1 MEYVWVLI
9 FGAISTFGFAFGI
22 AANDC
27 GNSWATAVG
36 AKALTM
42 KQAVLLAVI
51 CEALGAQFLA
61 THSTSTLRSIAAD
74 SCFATTQQQEVLMY
88 GLACSI
94 FCAGLWV
101 MLSSALW
108 LPVSSTHALVG
119 SLIGMTLA
127 LGGSDCVSW
136 YQRSNSFPYMNGVAA
151 ILLSWLISPLFAAVL
166 GAVIFAAVRL
176 CVLRRKKAFLVS
188 INRILR
194 LHTSIRALMC

>member
-1 MEYVWVLI
+1 MEYAWVFI
-9 FGAISTFGFAFGI
+9 FGTISTFGFAFGI

-42 KQAVLLAVI
+42 KQAVLLAAV
-51 CEALGAQFLA
+51 CEAVGAQFLA
-61 THSTSTLRSIAAD
+61 AHSTSTLRSIAVD
-74 SCFATTQQQEVLMY
+74 SCFATPQQQDVLMY

-94 FCAGLWV
+94 FCAGLWM

-127 LGGSDCVSW
+127 LGGPDCVVW
-136 YQRSNSFPYMNGVAA
+136 YQRAPNSFPYMNGVAA
-151 ILLSWLISPLFAAVL
+151 IVLSWVISPLFAAVL
-166 GAVIFAAVRL
+166 GAVIFAAVRF
-176 CVLRRKKAFLVS
+176 CVLRRKKSFLVS
-188 INRILR
+188 NN
-194 LHTSIRALMC
+194 

>member
-9 FGAISTFGFAFGI
+9 FGAISAFGFSFGI

-42 KQAVLLAVI
+42 KQAVLLAII
-51 CEALGAQFLA
+51 CEAVGAQFLA
-61 THSTSTLRSIAAD
+61 THSTATLRSIAAD

-119 SLIGMTLA
+119 SLVGMTLA

-176 CVLRRKKAFLVS
+176 CVLRRKKAFLVRS
-188 INRILR
+188 NCILR
-194 LHTSIRALMC
+194 VHVSIRALMS